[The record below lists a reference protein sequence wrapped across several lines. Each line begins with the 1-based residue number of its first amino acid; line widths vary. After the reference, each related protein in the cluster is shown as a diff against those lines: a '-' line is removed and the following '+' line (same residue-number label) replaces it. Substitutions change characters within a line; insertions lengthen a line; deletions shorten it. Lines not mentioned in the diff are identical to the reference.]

1 MDAAVLTAVTVVV
14 AVAVV
19 TWKEDKSFLNLQTLK
34 FKKPISFFKLVLAP
48 LASPVRDVTSRP
60 RP

>member
-14 AVAVV
+14 VVVV

-34 FKKPISFFKLVLAP
+34 FKKSISFFKLVLAP

-60 RP
+60 PP

>member
-14 AVAVV
+14 VVVV

-60 RP
+60 PP